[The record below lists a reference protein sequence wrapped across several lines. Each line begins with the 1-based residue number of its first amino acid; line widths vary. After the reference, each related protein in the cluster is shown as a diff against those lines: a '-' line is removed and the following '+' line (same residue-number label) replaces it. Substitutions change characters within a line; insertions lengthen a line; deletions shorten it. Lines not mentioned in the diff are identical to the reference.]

1 MASNLITLD
10 KHPSELIFPAT
21 LPLEL
26 AMQTGTPEEIC
37 ASYGISTDEWAKLSA
52 TEAFQAALAEAHKT
66 VKEEGGAFKLQAR
79 AMSPSLLKVLYDLA
93 HADNTD
99 NPIHPGVKLDAA
111 KSVIRFAGLDA
122 SIEQK
127 GAAAGKAVGNAL
139 QINIHLP

>member
-10 KHPSELIFPAT
+10 KHPSELSFPPT

-26 AMQTGTPEEIC
+26 AMQTGSVPDIC
-37 ASYGISTDEWAKLSA
+37 DSYGLTTEQFDRLSA
-52 TEAFQAALAEAHKT
+52 TPAFQAALVEAQKT
-66 VKEEGGAFKLQAR
+66 VQEEGGTFRMQAR
-79 AMSPSLLKVLYDLA
+79 SMSPSLLGVAYDMVHNDTETPPA
-93 HADNTD
+93 VKADL
-99 NPIHPGVKLDAA
+99 I